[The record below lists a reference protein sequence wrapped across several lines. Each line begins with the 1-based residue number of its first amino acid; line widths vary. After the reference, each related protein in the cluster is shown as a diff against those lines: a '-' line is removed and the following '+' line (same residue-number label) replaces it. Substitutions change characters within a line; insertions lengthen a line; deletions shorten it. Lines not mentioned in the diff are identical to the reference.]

1 MRMFDYNYI
10 HPGFIFIPCLYITP
24 GGLRAQYLI
33 PNLMPKCEC
42 LSIHSSLLFEPRH
55 HAIPRN
61 QRKQSLCRT
70 ETNYRPQ
77 APLPNLLEK
86 IFPHWAGFV
95 TESGPQISPYPVP
108 IFRVNLCPF
117 NYGIKVILFR
127 NWQQTPTSS
136 SQICSTPILPPCN
149 PSGSPS
155 RSKP

>member
-1 MRMFDYNYI
+1 MRMFDYYYI
-10 HPGFIFIPCLYITP
+10 HPGLIFIPCLSMTP
-24 GGLRAQYLI
+24 GGLRAQYSI
-33 PNLMPKCEC
+33 PNLTLKCEC
-42 LSIHSSLLFEPRH
+42 LSIHSSLPFEPRH

-70 ETNYRPQ
+70 ETNCRPQ

-86 IFPHWAGFV
+86 IFPRWAGFV
-95 TESGPQISPYPVP
+95 TDSGPQISRSLVP
-108 IFRVNLCPF
+108 IFGVNIFPF

-127 NWQQTPTSS
+127 NWLQTPTSS
-136 SQICSTPILPPCN
+136 SKICSTPILPPCN